1 MRKYIYIY
9 IDFKQRPGSAYSKK
23 TRKNAPPEDVHFCT
37 MSMLDPKIR
46 ELDRDRDPE
55 SVVHATEDGTNH
67 LEDHLS

>member
-1 MRKYIYIY
+1 MCI
-9 IDFKQRPGSAYSKK
+9 FG
-23 TRKNAPPEDVHFCT
+23 T
-37 MSMLDPKIR
+37 MSVLDPKIP